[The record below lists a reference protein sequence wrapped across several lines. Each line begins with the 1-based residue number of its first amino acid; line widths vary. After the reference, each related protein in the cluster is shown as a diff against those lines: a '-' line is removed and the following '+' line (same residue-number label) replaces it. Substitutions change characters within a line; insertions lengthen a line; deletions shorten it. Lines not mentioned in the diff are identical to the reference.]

1 MRRSQPAS
9 QDSEDADTVATAD
22 CSHLRNGVER
32 QARPDAHAHQVAAVG
47 GSSTDGG
54 RRVRAR
60 TAPRMNDDASS
71 SSQLPGGSPGG
82 RPTAAERAEALS
94 VIRQMKEAEPPIL
107 SRRGAPPKPNVV
119 ACAIALY
126 RGEVF
131 ESDAD
136 ALRIFGA
143 AETTMVRRDWVEDK
157 LARFAPAGFNTP
169 GELLPSYRL
178 DRPEGSTTGFDPE
191 LPSYVHLDALRARF
205 APSQAALDGSEE
217 AAEAEEYWLTGHLRE
232 MARRESE
239 FVAWAAVHAA
249 ERDAQHEQLA
259 AEGLEFYWA
268 LGSCIGRKPK
278 WELRNAECL
287 EGDRSRTI
295 GSGELGVDEPLLMY
309 REFRPFTG
317 DVLKAEQFFGAD
329 ILQRDYDWLDSE
341 RVRLD
346 ATRAPVVAASSV
358 GRAHVTVPASGA
370 TGTSASALQV
380 MPRMMR
386 MICQMCTVTARQTA
400 TMMVPQCTSSCSGM
414 NSTNASRRRC
424 LRKVSMG
431 PSASARNMS

>member
-1 MRRSQPAS
+1 
-9 QDSEDADTVATAD
+9 
-22 CSHLRNGVER
+22 
-32 QARPDAHAHQVAAVG
+32 
-47 GSSTDGG
+47 
-54 RRVRAR
+54 
-60 TAPRMNDDASS
+60 MNDDASS

-169 GELLPSYRL
+169 GEPLPSYLL
-178 DRPEGSTTGFDPE
+178 DRPAGSTRCSTTGFDPE
-191 LPSYVHLDALRARF
+191 LPSYVHLEALRARF
-205 APSQAALDGSEE
+205 APSQAVLDGSEE
-217 AAEAEEYWLTGHLRE
+217 AAEADEYWLTGHLRE

-309 REFRPFTG
+309 REFSPLHWRC
-317 DVLKAEQFFGAD
+317 AQ
-329 ILQRDYDWLDSE
+329 
-341 RVRLD
+341 
-346 ATRAPVVAASSV
+346 
-358 GRAHVTVPASGA
+358 GRAV
-370 TGTSASALQV
+370 L
-380 MPRMMR
+380 
-386 MICQMCTVTARQTA
+386 
-400 TMMVPQCTSSCSGM
+400 
-414 NSTNASRRRC
+414 RC
-424 LRKVSMG
+424 RHL
-431 PSASARNMS
+431 AA

>member
-22 CSHLRNGVER
+22 CSRW
-32 QARPDAHAHQVAAVG
+32 RPVSAPQPWWAMEPCESG
-47 GSSTDGG
+47 RRSSTDGG

-60 TAPRMNDDASS
+60 TAPRLNDDASS

-169 GELLPSYRL
+169 GEPLPSYLL
-178 DRPEGSTTGFDPE
+178 DRPAGSTRCSTTGFDPE
-191 LPSYVHLDALRARF
+191 LPSYVHLEALRARF

-217 AAEAEEYWLTGHLRE
+217 AAEADECWLTGHLRE
-232 MARRESE
+232 MARRERM
-239 FVAWAAVHAA
+239 HATA
-249 ERDAQHEQLA
+249 
-259 AEGLEFYWA
+259 
-268 LGSCIGRKPK
+268 
-278 WELRNAECL
+278 
-287 EGDRSRTI
+287 RSPI
-295 GSGELGVDEPLLMY
+295 IP
-309 REFRPFTG
+309 
-317 DVLKAEQFFGAD
+317 A
-329 ILQRDYDWLDSE
+329 
-341 RVRLD
+341 
-346 ATRAPVVAASSV
+346 ATRPSTRIVLC
-358 GRAHVTVPASGA
+358 
-370 TGTSASALQV
+370 GT
-380 MPRMMR
+380 
-386 MICQMCTVTARQTA
+386 
-400 TMMVPQCTSSCSGM
+400 
-414 NSTNASRRRC
+414 
-424 LRKVSMG
+424 
-431 PSASARNMS
+431 NM

>member
-22 CSHLRNGVER
+22 CSRW
-32 QARPDAHAHQVAAVG
+32 RPVG
-47 GSSTDGG
+47 APQPWWAMEPCESGRRSSTDGG

-157 LARFAPAGFNTP
+157 LARFAPAGASILQASRLEP
-169 GELLPSYRL
+169 LPSYLL
-178 DRPEGSTTGFDPE
+178 DRPAGSTRCSTTGFDPE
-191 LPSYVHLDALRARF
+191 LPSYVHLEALRARF
-205 APSQAALDGSEE
+205 APYQAALDGSEE
-217 AAEAEEYWLTGHLRE
+217 AAEADECWLTEHLPTCVRWRG
-232 MARRESE
+232 AR
-239 FVAWAAVHAA
+239 
-249 ERDAQHEQLA
+249 
-259 AEGLEFYWA
+259 G
-268 LGSCIGRKPK
+268 CT
-278 WELRNAECL
+278 LR
-287 EGDRSRTI
+287 
-295 GSGELGVDEPLLMY
+295 
-309 REFRPFTG
+309 
-317 DVLKAEQFFGAD
+317 
-329 ILQRDYDWLDSE
+329 
-341 RVRLD
+341 
-346 ATRAPVVAASSV
+346 
-358 GRAHVTVPASGA
+358 RAH
-370 TGTSASALQV
+370 Q
-380 MPRMMR
+380 
-386 MICQMCTVTARQTA
+386 
-400 TMMVPQCTSSCSGM
+400 
-414 NSTNASRRRC
+414 
-424 LRKVSMG
+424 
-431 PSASARNMS
+431 

>member
-1 MRRSQPAS
+1 M
-9 QDSEDADTVATAD
+9 
-22 CSHLRNGVER
+22 
-32 QARPDAHAHQVAAVG
+32 
-47 GSSTDGG
+47 
-54 RRVRAR
+54 RAR

-94 VIRQMKEAEPPIL
+94 VIRQMKESEPPIL
-107 SRRGAPPKPNVV
+107 SCRGAPPKPNVV

-157 LARFAPAGFNTP
+157 LARFAPAGFITP
-169 GELLPSYRL
+169 GEPLPSYLL

-239 FVAWAAVHAA
+239 FLAWAAVHAA